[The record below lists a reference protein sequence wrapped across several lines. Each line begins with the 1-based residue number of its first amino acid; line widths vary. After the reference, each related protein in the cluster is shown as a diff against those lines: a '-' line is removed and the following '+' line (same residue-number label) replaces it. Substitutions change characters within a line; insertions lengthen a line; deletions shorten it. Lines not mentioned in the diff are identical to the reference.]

1 MGYVTSLVRCH
12 CNLAHSDLVLHMAHQ
27 RHKQLVEK
35 TSKLLLPEQQSIL
48 SMLIHFHNLPVEPP
62 SSLLCINFYGVWIH
76 KGHQHGLPLKAHIN
90 VVPSPSKTLRG
101 EAETSDTLRIRRVF
115 LLETKGYKYK
125 RIAENAKHRSPKT
138 FQITLLLLH
147 KKTGCTYFSAIRR
160 CGRTLCRWLPC
171 HLGVETGRHSR
182 DTTDCSY
189 LQKVVLA
196 GPTATGVNGVTIY
209 LEKLMHGMWRAESR
223 NGRSGGGDG
232 Q

>member
-1 MGYVTSLVRCH
+1 
-12 CNLAHSDLVLHMAHQ
+12 
-27 RHKQLVEK
+27 
-35 TSKLLLPEQQSIL
+35 
-48 SMLIHFHNLPVEPP
+48 
-62 SSLLCINFYGVWIH
+62 
-76 KGHQHGLPLKAHIN
+76 
-90 VVPSPSKTLRG
+90 LRG

-147 KKTGCTYFSAIRR
+147 KKTGFTYFSAIRR

-189 LQKVVLA
+189 LKKVVLA
-196 GPTATGVNGVTIY
+196 GPIATGVNGVTIY